1 MAVHFVD
8 TSGWSRDKW
17 FSYRGDGVGA
27 SDLGTIMNLN
37 PYMSNLE
44 LFHQKIGLL
53 KPRNM
58 NLRMH
63 LGHISEPLIA
73 ELWSYWDKDE
83 TKFLNNVANRNQ
95 VRIPEIVNG
104 YMRNDLYEN
113 LFVSLDY
120 RFEDKRFSG
129 KCNLELKNKTSL
141 SYKQYISEMNP
152 MEVVQMAGQMLV
164 SEYQYSEIAYFID
177 NTRLEVLSMTY
188 KDALALKP
196 SIMKAVKDFWGRVE
210 SARICMNKIENAKN
224 NYNMK
229 AVAELEMELLS
240 YEPIGQGEAYLD
252 YLTERAKDKKSS
264 IPLKG
269 NEEQLALAKDL
280 RKLSIKRKKIEKQ
293 EVEIKAK
300 LAQQLCAADK
310 TEFDFGK
317 DGSFSITN
325 GRITNKVK

>member
-1 MAVHFVD
+1 MVHFID
-8 TSGWSRDKW
+8 TSTWDRDKW
-17 FSYRGDGVGA
+17 LYYRKDGVGA

-37 PYMSNLE
+37 PYMSSLE

-63 LGHISEPLIA
+63 LGHISESLIG

-83 TKFLNNVANRNQ
+83 TKFLNNVANRKV
-95 VRIPEIVNG
+95 VRVPEKVNG
-104 YMRNDLYEN
+104 YMTNDSYKN

-120 RFEDKRFSG
+120 CFADKRYEG
-129 KCNLELKNKTSL
+129 LCNLELKNKTSL
-141 SYKQYISEMNP
+141 SYKQYTNDMNP
-152 MEVVQMAGQMLV
+152 MEVVQMAAQMLI

-177 NTRLEVLSMTY
+177 NTRLEVLPMTY

-196 SIMKAVKDFWGRVE
+196 TIIKAVKDFWGRVE

-224 NYNMK
+224 NYNMR

-240 YEPIGQGEAYLD
+240 YEPIGEGEAYLE
-252 YLTERAKDKKSS
+252 YLTERAKERKNL

-269 NEEQLALAKDL
+269 NAEQLAMAKDL
-280 RKLSIKRKKIEKQ
+280 NKLTLKRKKIEAQ
-293 EVEIKAK
+293 EVELKSK
-300 LAQQLCAADK
+300 LVQQLHSSDK

-317 DGSFSITN
+317 DGTFSITN

>member
-1 MAVHFVD
+1 MVHFID
-8 TSGWSRDKW
+8 TSTWTRDKW
-17 FSYRGDGVGA
+17 LGYRKDGVGA

-37 PYMSNLE
+37 PYMSSLE

-95 VRIPEIVNG
+95 VRIPESVNG

-120 RFEDKRFSG
+120 RFLDKRFEG
-129 KCNLELKNKTSL
+129 WCNLELKNKTSL

-196 SIMKAVKDFWGRVE
+196 SIMKAVKDFWSRVE

-280 RKLSIKRKKIEKQ
+280 SKLSAKRKKIEKQ
-293 EVEIKAK
+293 EIEIKAK
-300 LAQQLCAADK
+300 LAQQLSAADK

-317 DGSFSITN
+317 DGSFAITN